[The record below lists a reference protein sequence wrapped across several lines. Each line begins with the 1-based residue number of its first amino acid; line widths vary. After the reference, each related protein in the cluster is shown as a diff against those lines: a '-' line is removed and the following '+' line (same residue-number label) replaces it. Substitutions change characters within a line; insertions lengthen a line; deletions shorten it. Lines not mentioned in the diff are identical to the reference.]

1 MNPLKELNKFEWGL
15 WVGSLVGIALTF
27 WLCGKVQISVLC
39 ALLIGATA
47 LIFVSKGHPLGQLL
61 TLVFAC
67 FYAYIS
73 FKFRYWGEMFTYMGM
88 TAPIALAALISWIR
102 HPAKKG
108 KPEVKVHSISKKEI
122 WLVCLLTVIVTA
134 IFYILLRLL
143 DTPNL
148 FWSTVS
154 IVTSFVAAS
163 LTFLRSPYYAIAYA
177 ANDVVL
183 IILWVLASL
192 QDTAYLPMIV
202 CFIIFLINDSYGFFN
217 WRKMKKRQGKD
228 CNSDIAMLK

>member
-15 WVGSLVGIALTF
+15 WVSSLCGIALTYF
-27 WLCGKVQISVLC
+27 ICGEIQISVLC

-73 FKFRYWGEMFTYMGM
+73 FKFEYWGEMITYLGM
-88 TAPIALAALISWIR
+88 TAPIAVAALISWIK

-108 KPEVKVHSISKKEI
+108 EPEVKVHDIRKKETLI
-122 WLVCLLTVIVTA
+122 LLLLTVIVTA
-134 IFYILLRLL
+134 AFYKILQLL
-143 DTPNL
+143 NTPNL

-154 IVTSFVAAS
+154 IATSFLAAS
-163 LTFLRSPYYAIAYA
+163 LTFLRSPYYALAYA

-183 IILWVLASL
+183 IVLWILASL
-192 QDTAYLPMIV
+192 KNISYMPMIV
-202 CFIIFLINDSYGFFN
+202 CFVIFLINDSYGFFN
-217 WRKMKKRQGKD
+217 WQKIKKRQDRD
-228 CNSDIAMLK
+228 CNSATNMIK